1 MNVNSR
7 GQRYSKKKPEE
18 KNEAAREGIGDER
31 DERTSQRR
39 LEKLDDEKQK
49 TEPGRRNTNSSGKV
63 QDRRAPKSGRSRSG
77 VRVYYES

>member
-1 MNVNSR
+1 MAESSDILR
-7 GQRYSKKKPEE
+7 RKWKKK
-18 KNEAAREGIGDER
+18 NETAREGIGDER

-49 TEPGRRNTNSSGKV
+49 TESGKGNTNSSWKV
-63 QDRRAPKSGRSRSG
+63 QDRGAPKSGRSRSG